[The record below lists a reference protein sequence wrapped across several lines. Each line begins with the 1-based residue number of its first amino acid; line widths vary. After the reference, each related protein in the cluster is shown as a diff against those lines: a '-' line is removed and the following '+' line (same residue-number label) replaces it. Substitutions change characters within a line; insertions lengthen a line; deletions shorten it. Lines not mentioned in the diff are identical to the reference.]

1 MKRGGIVEKKG
12 RKFFSKD
19 DIGIIGSYSSFLAL
33 LLVATIL
40 GFRKFFEFLIE
51 RPESSADNWF
61 LVLIIVLGLLFV
73 VIPSIPITVSII
85 RGFRERNY
93 WLACFLIFI
102 TCVYLFAVAS
112 QFIYTL
118 VDLLA
123 DL

>member
-1 MKRGGIVEKKG
+1 MNKKE
-12 RKFFSKD
+12 RQFFSKD

-40 GFRKFFEFLIE
+40 GFRHFFEFLVGL
-51 RPESSADNWF
+51 PDSSADNWF
-61 LVLIIVLGLLFV
+61 LVLILAIGFTFI
-73 VIPSIPITVSII
+73 VIPSIPIIASII

-102 TCVYLFAVAS
+102 MCIYLFAVTY

-118 VDLLA
+118 VDLMA
-123 DL
+123 NG